1 MSVAEKALENLSS
14 PPPFEGG
21 NERCTLSCSRL
32 QQTSPTPVLNYF
44 LDLSVLLI
52 FLSCFAAR
60 SSLVF
65 RFVVFQTSRRMSDQ
79 VYERISQSDQHKKK
93 SKLMHLQDDKDR
105 RTHIIPNNINL
116 NNRLCVAS
124 LKYVAHVG
132 VKLTLHSLN
141 DDNLHQLTA
150 LYR

>member
-1 MSVAEKALENLSS
+1 
-14 PPPFEGG
+14 
-21 NERCTLSCSRL
+21 
-32 QQTSPTPVLNYF
+32 
-44 LDLSVLLI
+44 
-52 FLSCFAAR
+52 
-60 SSLVF
+60 
-65 RFVVFQTSRRMSDQ
+65 
-79 VYERISQSDQHKKK
+79 
-93 SKLMHLQDDKDR
+93 MHLQDDKDR